1 MPIVAVL
8 GSFPNSQI
16 RPRNASQNEDTDN
29 ILITSG
35 NSAVIAVAN
44 LNRTSLTILNEGP
57 GDLRWRT
64 MDEGAPTAT
73 DGFLL
78 KKGASIEVNSL
89 EEVQGFAIGADC
101 NISVQEGEG

>member
-16 RPRNASQNEDTDN
+16 RPRNASQNEDTSN
-29 ILITSG
+29 IFIANTTVQ
-35 NSAVIAVAN
+35 VIAPAN

-64 MDEGAPTAT
+64 ADEGAPTAT

-78 KKGASIEVNSL
+78 KKGASIQVESL
-89 EEVQGFAIGADC
+89 EEVQAYAIGDC
-101 NISVQEGEG
+101 NVSIQEGEG